1 MTVYFQ
7 VTLAEAG
14 GARDARLGDGA
25 GRRGLGVSHITTPLI
40 MGLMAD
46 LHGIASG
53 FYVLGV
59 ASLVVVGLVALLRN
73 WAFART
79 RLAAGAAA

>member
-1 MTVYFQ
+1 
-7 VTLAEAG
+7 
-14 GARDARLGDGA
+14 
-25 GRRGLGVSHITTPLI
+25 

-46 LHGIASG
+46 RYGIPSG
-53 FYVLGV
+53 FYALGV
-59 ASLVVVGLVALLRN
+59 ASLVVVGLVAVLRN